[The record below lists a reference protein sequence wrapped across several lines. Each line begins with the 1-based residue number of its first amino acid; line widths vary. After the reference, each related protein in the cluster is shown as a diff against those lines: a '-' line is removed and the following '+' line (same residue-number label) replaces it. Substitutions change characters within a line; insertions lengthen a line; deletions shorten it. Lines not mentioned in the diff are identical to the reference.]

1 MDFKNE
7 GYISFLGLLLLN
19 YHKLGSIKQQI
30 YSLIVLKNKGLQSKC
45 WQSRVLYRDYKGGWS
60 LPMSYLLVVATT
72 ILDGFCHLSAIP
84 T

>member
-7 GYISFLGLLLLN
+7 DYISFLGLLLLN
-19 YHKLGSIKQQI
+19 YHKLGGIKQQI
-30 YSLIVLKNKGLQSKC
+30 YSLIVLKNKGLKSKC
-45 WQSRVLYRDYKGGWS
+45 WQSWVLYRDYKGGWP

-72 ILDGFCHLSAIP
+72 ILDVFCHLSAIP